1 MNKGASSIHKLVRYV
16 PLAASLLGMILIFG
30 SIVFFFESDVGRIVG
45 ATIGIVVLLGAVW
58 YAANPFFKRTRRYL
72 LLRTEVVR
80 FIGLVR
86 ELNNAVVRGAPADE
100 IERAKSE
107 LHNAV
112 DRIGA
117 AAGRVGGHSA

>member
-1 MNKGASSIHKLVRYV
+1 MNKGASLIHKVVRYV
-16 PLAASLLGMILIFG
+16 PLAASLLGMILVFG
-30 SIVFFFESDVGRIVG
+30 SIVFFFETDFGRIVG
-45 ATIGIVVLLGAVW
+45 ATSGIVVLLGAVW

-117 AAGRVGGHSA
+117 AAGRTQ

>member
-1 MNKGASSIHKLVRYV
+1 MNKDASSIHKLVRYV
-16 PLAASLLGMILIFG
+16 PLAASLLGMIVIFG
-30 SIVFFFESDVGRIVG
+30 SIVFFFDSDLGRIVG

-80 FIGLVR
+80 FIGLVK
-86 ELNNAVVRGAPADE
+86 ELNNAVVRGAPPDE

-107 LHNAV
+107 LHKAV

-117 AAGRVGGHSA
+117 AAGRTQ

>member
-1 MNKGASSIHKLVRYV
+1 MNKGASSIHKVIRYV

-30 SIVFFFESDVGRIVG
+30 SIVFFFETDSGRIVG
-45 ATIGIVVLLGAVW
+45 ATSGIVVLLGAVW

-80 FIGLVR
+80 FIGLVK
-86 ELNNAVVRGAPADE
+86 ELNNAVVRGASAAE
-100 IERAKSE
+100 IERVKSE

-112 DRIGA
+112 NRIGA
-117 AAGRVGGHSA
+117 AAGRTQ

>member
-30 SIVFFFESDVGRIVG
+30 SIVFFFDSDLGRIVG

-107 LHNAV
+107 LHKAV

-117 AAGRVGGHSA
+117 AAGRTQ